1 MIKAV
6 LNTIITVS
14 AILLLTSCAKEK
26 NESQPLPLSPPI
38 EVKDSV
44 ATAAEPEYPA
54 PKSTNK
60 DTIAKYSP
68 VADPKAIGCQ
78 ILRKGTFTYKD
89 TDGDPVIVKIVD
101 DVSTEEHKGGKY
113 MIMSQLKWTSECEY
127 ENMLIL
133 STVPKVRLEP
143 GTVMNV
149 TIDKVEGNNIYFTAT
164 ALGKSYHNKLTKVK

>member
-1 MIKAV
+1 MRKNA
-6 LNTIITVS
+6 LYTILALMAT
-14 AILLLTSCAKEK
+14 AILVSCAEEKKE
-26 NESQPLPLSPPI
+26 SLPVPLSPP
-38 EVKDSV
+38 VQLKDSV
-44 ATAAEPEYPA
+44 ADVPQPQYPE
-54 PKSTNK
+54 PKSTHK

-68 VADPKAIGCQ
+68 VSDPKATGCQ

-113 MIMSQLKWTSECEY
+113 MIMSQLKWIGDCEY
-127 ENMLIL
+127 ENMLIV

-149 TIDKVEGNNIYFTAT
+149 TIDKVDGNDIYFTAT
-164 ALGKSYHNKLTKVK
+164 ALGKSYHNMLTKVK

>member
-1 MIKAV
+1 MIKNA
-6 LNTIITVS
+6 LTIILALVVIATLVC
-14 AILLLTSCAKEK
+14 CAEEK
-26 NESQPLPLSPPI
+26 KESQPVPLSPAV

-44 ATAAEPEYPA
+44 ADEPQATVPI
-54 PKSTNK
+54 STHK

-68 VADPKAIGCQ
+68 VSDPKAEGCQ

-113 MIMSQLKWTSECEY
+113 MIMSQLKWISDCEY
-127 ENMLIL
+127 ENMLIV

-149 TIDKVEGNNIYFTAT
+149 TIDKVDGNDIYFTAT
-164 ALGKSYHNKLTKVK
+164 ARGKSYHSMLTKVK